1 MKLRSHEAVAWHS
14 ISLCKTAGACNKRLG
29 HVYRQTGKHSTAQHS
44 RAGILVYLHCQHGCR
59 GERPLGQCHQ
69 GGLVGAPRP
78 AACPAS
84 WQHAEMQWGR
94 GLKAL
99 ASA

>member
-1 MKLRSHEAVAWHS
+1 MQQMLLSCV
-14 ISLCKTAGACNKRLG
+14 
-29 HVYRQTGKHSTAQHS
+29 QTGMHSTAQHS
-44 RAGILVYLHCQHGCR
+44 TAQHSTAGRLVCLHCQRGCR

-69 GGLVGAPRP
+69 GGLVEVPRP

-94 GLKAL
+94 GLEAL

>member
-1 MKLRSHEAVAWHS
+1 MGLLLGTV
-14 ISLCKTAGACNKRLG
+14 IDLCKKAGACNKCFC
-29 HVYRQTGKHSTAQHS
+29 HVYRQAHIAQRSTAQ
-44 RAGILVYLHCQHGCR
+44 RLACLHCQRGCR

-69 GGLVGAPRP
+69 GGLVGVPRP

-84 WQHAEMQWGR
+84 RQHAEMQWGR
-94 GLKAL
+94 GLEAL